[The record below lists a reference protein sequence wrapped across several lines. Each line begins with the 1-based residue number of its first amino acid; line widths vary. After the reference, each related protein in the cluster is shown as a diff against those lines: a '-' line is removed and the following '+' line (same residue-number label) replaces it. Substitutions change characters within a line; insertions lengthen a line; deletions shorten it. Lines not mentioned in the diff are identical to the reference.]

1 MRWCGRCW
9 ARREIGVFNELD
21 ARRKAQSNVDVGGRS
36 RPLVEHLTLHV
47 RRKSQSLG
55 PAVELVAI
63 MLAPHR
69 RAAFAA
75 SCLSGTLPRADPAVP
90 IGHRWVRYATLR
102 TAPRM
107 EE

>member
-21 ARRKAQSNVDVGGRS
+21 ARRQAQSNVDVGGRS
-36 RPLVEHLTLHV
+36 RPLVEHLKLHV

-63 MLAPHR
+63 MLVPHR
-69 RAAFAA
+69 RAAFQA
-75 SCLSGTLPRADPAVP
+75 SRSEEHTTALQSLMLISYAVFCMKKKHTSNNK
-90 IGHRWVRYATLR
+90 I
-102 TAPRM
+102 
-107 EE
+107 